1 MPSSSPHLS
10 IFLPLCLVAG
20 ALAQIPQDPYAIP
33 EFLATETR
41 EQASYTNS
49 NYVTLGSPSWPSA
62 SSWETLNS
70 TLGGRL
76 QTLRPW
82 AAVCYIE
89 DPLYDRDKC
98 KTVLSN
104 YTNEHTRESIASALL
119 WTNWESCGYDTGC
132 ALNYS
137 DPQPVSGKHCHQGT
151 TPPYGIAITSAE
163 DASNVVKW
171 AAAHNVKLTIKN
183 TGVKYSSACHLSRV
197 RLRLFLLLK
206 VMTTS
211 VVPPDLRPFRSS
223 PTISAVSHI
232 LLISFPQGSSVAPVP
247 ALKIGS
253 GTQLETIYPV
263 VEAYNVSA
271 VLGGC
276 LTVGAAGGFIQAGGY
291 SILSPAYG
299 LAVDHLLEVEIVTAD
314 GVVRT
319 INAVQDSD
327 LFWAIRGG
335 GAGSWGIILSIT
347 VATLPPTAVSAVSLT
362 IAPNPLQD
370 SRTLG
375 IDFIALFGKYQNQI
389 INSGIASTTVFVGG
403 GYSLSF
409 IWPVAKASIS
419 QLYPLFDELRA
430 LSSNYTIIS
439 NVTHD
444 YPTLTAAIEQNV
456 SPSADAVSFY
466 GGSTELASRFVPRS
480 MLEDAQSIRIV
491 AEAIW
496 EGLQIVTAPL
506 QDHPGGVFEKQVGAI
521 LFGDMPAATKE
532 RVNETGAN
540 PGFYD
545 AAWHVLYPGSWTLG
559 TSEST
564 YVSMVQS
571 VHSAVGPLSALGM
584 TASFQNEGSAWET
597 NWQQAFFGYKYNQ
610 LQEIKQKY
618 DPNNF
623 FTTWKGVASTTDS
636 AVFSCYHRT

>member
-10 IFLPLCLVAG
+10 ILLPLCLVAG

-41 EQASYTNS
+41 EQAHEASYKNP

-76 QTLRPW
+76 QALRPW
-82 AAVCYIE
+82 AAVCYTE
-89 DPLYDRDKC
+89 DPLYDPDKC

-119 WTNWESCGYDTGC
+119 WTNWESCGYDNGC
-132 ALNYS
+132 ELNYS

-163 DASNVVKW
+163 DASNVVEW

-183 TGVKYSSACHLSRV
+183 TGHDYIG
-197 RLRLFLLLK
+197 
-206 VMTTS
+206 
-211 VVPPDLRPFRSS
+211 RSS
-223 PTISAVSHI
+223 GPSNR
-232 LLISFPQGSSVAPVP
+232 LLPPVP

-335 GAGSWGIILSIT
+335 GAGSWGIIRASLVCCNASSNSSKCC
-347 VATLPPTAVSAVSLT
+347 VPDHRAKPLAGLPYPRNQLYR
-362 IAPNPLQD
+362 PL
-370 SRTLG
+370 
-375 IDFIALFGKYQNQI
+375 GKYQNQI

-480 MLEDAQSIRIV
+480 MLEDAQSIQIV

-496 EGLQIVTAPL
+496 EGLQIVMAPL
-506 QDHPGGVFEKQVGAI
+506 KDHPAGVFEKQVGAI
-521 LFGDMPAATKE
+521 LFGDMPAATKATRQRDRRE
-532 RVNETGAN
+532 
-540 PGFYD
+540 PGI
-545 AAWHVLYPGSWTLG
+545 L
-559 TSEST
+559 
-564 YVSMVQS
+564 
-571 VHSAVGPLSALGM
+571 
-584 TASFQNEGSAWET
+584 
-597 NWQQAFFGYKYNQ
+597 
-610 LQEIKQKY
+610 
-618 DPNNF
+618 
-623 FTTWKGVASTTDS
+623 
-636 AVFSCYHRT
+636 

>member
-1 MPSSSPHLS
+1 MLSSSPHLS

-41 EQASYTNS
+41 EQASYTNP

-62 SSWETLNS
+62 SRWETLNS

-89 DPLYDRDKC
+89 DPLYDPDKC

-171 AAAHNVKLTIKN
+171 AATHNVKLTIKN
-183 TGVKYSSACHLSRV
+183 TGHDYIGRSSGPSSLQVFTHHLS
-197 RLRLFLLLK
+197 
-206 VMTTS
+206 S
-211 VVPPDLRPFRSS
+211 VTYIADF
-223 PTISAVSHI
+223 
-232 LLISFPQGSSVAPVP
+232 FPQGSSVAPVP

-253 GTQLETIYPV
+253 GTQLETIYPI